1 MKNLILPIV
10 LFVCIATSLG
20 LSIGALFR
28 PIPKYG
34 RGIEILHERTD
45 SVERKAAQMVRKL
58 DSLQTEY
65 RSVTARLDS
74 LQTVAGKSEQR
85 FVRYER
91 ELKELKNK
99 RPTNYKDST
108 DTDILDYLPD

>member
-10 LFVCIATSLG
+10 LFLCIATSLG
-20 LSIGALFR
+20 LSIGALLR
-28 PIPKYG
+28 PVPEYG
-34 RGIEILHERTD
+34 RGMNVLHERTD
-45 SVERKAAQMVRKL
+45 SVERKAAQMVRLL

-65 RSVTARLDS
+65 RSVTERLDS
-74 LQTVAGKSEQR
+74 LRTAANKSEQR
-85 FVRYER
+85 FAHYER
-91 ELKELKNK
+91 ELKELKNQ